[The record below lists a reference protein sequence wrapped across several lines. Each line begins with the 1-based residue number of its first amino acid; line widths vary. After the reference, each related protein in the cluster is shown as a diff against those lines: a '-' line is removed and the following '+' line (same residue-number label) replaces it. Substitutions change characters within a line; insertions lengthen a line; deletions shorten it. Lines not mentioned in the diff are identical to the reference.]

1 MRVRSAL
8 LAALLFASG
17 CGGGS
22 GAGPLDPSEPR
33 EILVI
38 AIARSDRSLPPEETL
53 EGYLAFFFDREREIL
68 LDAVAVIDRVNPDGS
83 VFSRE
88 LRTPITPGLVPG
100 VGYAEGI
107 NVDPG
112 RKFRLAA
119 TVTAA
124 DGGTLQVVSD
134 MVTVPSALEID
145 IPAEVGAGEPLP
157 VTWSVTGAERV
168 NVAVDGGVFS
178 EHVPAAQGSF
188 TIPASAFT
196 GRPVG
201 EGVNVEITAYNTF
214 YEPLGDALNT
224 LTSAEAAAQ
233 KFQGIDNVD
242 GAVGVFGAAFT
253 LGHEVIVR

>member
-1 MRVRSAL
+1 MRVRSTL

-22 GAGPLDPSEPR
+22 GAGPLDPSDPR

-38 AIARSDRSLPPEETL
+38 AIARSDRSLPPEDTL
-53 EGYLAFFFDREREIL
+53 EGYVAVFFDRERETL
-68 LDAVAVIDRVNPDGS
+68 LDAVAIIDRVDPDGS
-83 VFSRE
+83 VISTTLSDSFA
-88 LRTPITPGLVPG
+88 PAIVPG
-100 VGYAEGI
+100 SVYTEGI

-112 RKFRLAA
+112 RKFQLAA
-119 TVTAA
+119 TVTTS
-124 DGGTLQVVSD
+124 DGGTLQVVSA
-134 MVTVPSALEID
+134 MVTVPSALEIE
-145 IPAEVGAGEPLP
+145 IPEEVAAGEPLA

-178 EHVPAAQGSF
+178 EHVPASQGSF
-188 TIPASAFT
+188 TIPASAFV

-201 EGVNVEITAYNTF
+201 ERVNVEITAYNAF
-214 YEPLGDALNT
+214 YEPLGDAISSLS
-224 LTSAEAAAQ
+224 SAEAAAQ

-253 LGHEVIVR
+253 LGHEVILR

>member
-124 DGGTLQVVSD
+124 DGGTLQVVSE

-188 TIPASAFT
+188 TIPASAFA

>member
-1 MRVRSAL
+1 MRVRSTL

-22 GAGPLDPSEPR
+22 GAGPLDPSDPQ

-38 AIARSDRSLPPEETL
+38 AIARSDRSLPPEDTL
-53 EGYLAFFFDREREIL
+53 EGYLAFFFDREQETL
-68 LDAVAVIDRVNPDGS
+68 LDAVAVIDRVDPDGS

-88 LRTPITPGLVPG
+88 LRTRITPGLVPG
-100 VGYAEGI
+100 VGYAEGV

-119 TVTAA
+119 TVTTA

-134 MVTVPSALEID
+134 MVTVPSALEVE
-145 IPAEVGAGEPLP
+145 IPEEVGAGEPLA
-157 VTWSVTGAERV
+157 VTWSATGAERV

-188 TIPASAFT
+188 TIPASAFA

-224 LTSAEAAAQ
+224 LTSAEAEAQ